1 MPLAIGLA
9 TSLMPAGPRPGDLD
23 QVLIH
28 GHPARL
34 ERTAL
39 MINVDRLT
47 KRYGAVIAVDG
58 LSFEVGPGR
67 VTGFLGPNG
76 AGKTTTLRMLL
87 GLVAPTSGT
96 ATINGARYRDLP
108 NPVRTVGAALDN
120 DCFHPGRSAIEHLKI
135 MATMAGIDRRRPA
148 QVLGAVGLAE
158 DGHRRVGT
166 YSLGM
171 RQRLTLATT
180 LLGDPGVLILDEP
193 LNGLD
198 PDGIRWMRD
207 LLRQLAREGRT
218 VLVSSHL
225 LAEAAQTV
233 DDVVV
238 ISRGRL
244 AAEGPVAELTAATST
259 TRIRTPDT
267 ELLMSVLARQQIT
280 ARLVAPGTVE
290 VRSADP
296 DRVARIAAA
305 ASVIVLE
312 LTRHTENLEE
322 LFFDLTSDTD
332 NDRVMEA
339 CSS

>member
-1 MPLAIGLA
+1 ML
-9 TSLMPAGPRPGDLD
+9 
-23 QVLIH
+23 
-28 GHPARL
+28 
-34 ERTAL
+34 
-39 MINVDRLT
+39 NVDHLT
-47 KRYGAVIAVDG
+47 KRYGTVVAVDG
-58 LSFEVGPGR
+58 LSFEVRPGR

-87 GLVAPTSGT
+87 GLAAPTSGT
-96 ATINGARYRDLP
+96 ATINGVRYRDLP
-108 NPVRTVGAALDN
+108 DPARSVGAALEA
-120 DCFHPGRSAIEHLKI
+120 DCFHPGRSAAEHLRI
-135 MATMAGIDRRRPA
+135 VATAAGIGRRRAA
-148 QVLGAVGLAE
+148 QVLDLVGLTE

-166 YSLGM
+166 FSLGM

-207 LLRQLAREGRT
+207 LLGHLAGEGRT

-233 DDVVV
+233 QDVVV
-238 ISRGRL
+238 ITKGRL
-244 AAEGPVAELTAATST
+244 AAQGPVAELTAATST
-259 TRIRTPDT
+259 TLIRTPDA
-267 ELLMSVLARQQIT
+267 ELLMSVLARQHIT

-290 VRSADP
+290 IRGTDP

-312 LTRHTENLEE
+312 LSRHTDNLED
-322 LFFDLTSDTD
+322 LFFDLTSD
-332 NDRVMEA
+332 RAMEV
-339 CSS
+339 CPS

>member
-1 MPLAIGLA
+1 MYTI
-9 TSLMPAGPRPGDLD
+9 S
-23 QVLIH
+23 
-28 GHPARL
+28 
-34 ERTAL
+34 
-39 MINVDRLT
+39 VDRLT
-47 KRYGAVIAVDG
+47 KRYRTVTAVDD
-58 LSFEVGPGR
+58 LSFDVAPGR

-76 AGKTTTLRMLL
+76 SGKTTTLRMLL
-87 GLVAPTSGT
+87 GLAAPDSGT

-108 NPVRTVGAALDN
+108 DPARTVGAALDN
-120 DCFHPGRSAIEHLKI
+120 DCFHPGRSALEHLRI
-135 MATMAGIDRRRPA
+135 TATAAGIDRRRTA
-148 QVLGAVGLAE
+148 QMLDLTGLTEAAR
-158 DGHRRVGT
+158 RRVGGF
-166 YSLGM
+166 SLGM

-207 LLRQLAREGRT
+207 LLRQFAGEGRT

-238 ISRGRL
+238 INHGKL
-244 AAEGPVAELTAATST
+244 AAQGPVAELTAATST

-267 ELLMSVLARQQIT
+267 DLLTSVLARQGIT

-290 VRSADP
+290 VRGADP

-305 ASVIVLE
+305 ASVTVLE
-312 LTRHTENLEE
+312 LTRHTEDLEE
-322 LFFDLTSDTD
+322 LFFDLT
-332 NDRVMEA
+332 NDHANDQVTEV
-339 CSS
+339 SPS

>member
-1 MPLAIGLA
+1 MYTI
-9 TSLMPAGPRPGDLD
+9 SL
-23 QVLIH
+23 
-28 GHPARL
+28 
-34 ERTAL
+34 
-39 MINVDRLT
+39 NRLT
-47 KRYGAVIAVDG
+47 KHYGSVLAVDG
-58 LSFEVGPGR
+58 LSFDVEPGR

-76 AGKTTTLRMLL
+76 SGKTTTLRMLL
-87 GLVAPTSGT
+87 GLAAPDSGT

-108 NPVRTVGAALDN
+108 DPARTVGAALEADS
-120 DCFHPGRSAIEHLKI
+120 FHPGRSAIEHLRI
-135 MATMAGIDRRRPA
+135 MATAAGIPRHRA
-148 QVLGAVGLAE
+148 AEVLDLVGLAE
-158 DGHRRVGT
+158 AARRRVGT
-166 YSLGM
+166 FSLGM

-207 LLRQLAREGRT
+207 LLRQLAAQGRT

-238 ISRGRL
+238 VARGRL
-244 AAEGPVAELTAATST
+244 AAQGPVAELAAATST

-267 ELLMSVLARQQIT
+267 ELLMAVLARQHIT

-290 VRSADP
+290 IRGADP

-312 LTRHTENLEE
+312 LSRHTDNLED
-322 LFFDLTSDTD
+322 LFFDLTSD
-332 NDRVMEA
+332 RALEV
-339 CSS
+339 CPS

>member
-1 MPLAIGLA
+1 MYTI
-9 TSLMPAGPRPGDLD
+9 S
-23 QVLIH
+23 
-28 GHPARL
+28 
-34 ERTAL
+34 
-39 MINVDRLT
+39 VDRLT
-47 KRYGAVIAVDG
+47 KRYGSVLAVDD
-58 LSFEVGPGR
+58 LSFDVEPGR

-76 AGKTTTLRMLL
+76 SGKTTTLRMLL
-87 GLVAPTSGT
+87 GLAAPDGGT
-96 ATINGARYRDLP
+96 ATINGVRYRDLP
-108 NPVRTVGAALDN
+108 DPARTVGAALEADS
-120 DCFHPGRSAIEHLKI
+120 FHPGRSAIEHLRI
-135 MATMAGIDRRRPA
+135 LATAAGIPRHRAA
-148 QVLGAVGLAE
+148 QVLDLVGLTEAAR
-158 DGHRRVGT
+158 RRVGGF
-166 YSLGM
+166 SLGM

-207 LLRQLAREGRT
+207 LLRQLAGEGRT

-238 ISRGRL
+238 IARGRL
-244 AAEGPVAELTAATST
+244 AAQGPVAELAAATST

-267 ELLMSVLARQQIT
+267 ELLMAVLARQQIT

-290 VRSADP
+290 VRGADP

-312 LTRHTENLEE
+312 LSRHTDNLED
-322 LFFDLTSDTD
+322 LFFDLTSNRAD
-332 NDRVMEA
+332 NRALEV
-339 CSS
+339 CPS

>member
-1 MPLAIGLA
+1 ML
-9 TSLMPAGPRPGDLD
+9 
-23 QVLIH
+23 
-28 GHPARL
+28 
-34 ERTAL
+34 
-39 MINVDRLT
+39 NVDHLT
-47 KRYGAVIAVDG
+47 KRYGTVTAVDG

-76 AGKTTTLRMLL
+76 AGKTTTLRILL
-87 GLVAPTSGT
+87 GLAAPDSGT

-108 NPVRTVGAALDN
+108 NPARTVGAALEADT
-120 DCFHPGRSAIEHLKI
+120 FQPGRSAVEHLRI
-135 MATMAGIDRRRPA
+135 LATAAGISRRRPA
-148 QVLGAVGLAE
+148 EVLDMVGLTE
-158 DGHRRVGT
+158 DARRRVGT

-198 PDGIRWMRD
+198 PEGIRWMRD
-207 LLRQLAREGRT
+207 LLRRLAGEGRT

-267 ELLMSVLARQQIT
+267 ELLLSVLARQQIT

-290 VRSADP
+290 VRGADP

-322 LFFDLTSDTD
+322 LFFDLTSDHA